1 MAQGR
6 VEKFQPAVL
15 RRLMAAKHMNPPRL
29 AMELGLTPSAVRRWA
44 NGTSGPSTEHAGKI
58 AEFFKVDVL
67 ELLGKTMDTADIVD
81 IRHRA
86 GLSAAE
92 TSRRLGVSRGA
103 IYHVEAGV
111 EIPSR
116 TMLDNLA
123 ELYGQKRSFIRL
135 AWIRRRRDL
144 HGLQSVQ
151 KLPDYLDREV
161 PDEWKD
167 TLEQLEESEV
177 REYADGRIMAYLD
190 AGKIGLAYEIWTP
203 EEAETLIEYTKE
215 ALETPASEHPSHVW
229 QLKGLV
235 MEYFPDEAEPLLHI
249 NDQAFTR
256 DEVVQLQAEMRAAI
270 TAIREHSPQSG
281 SDSQ

>member
-6 VEKFQPAVL
+6 VENFQPAVL
-15 RRLMAAKHMNPPRL
+15 RRLMADKRLNPPRL
-29 AMELGLTPSAVRRWA
+29 AIELGLTPSAVRRWA
-44 NGTSGPSTEHAGKI
+44 NGTSGPSTEHARKL
-58 AEFFKVDVL
+58 ADFFQVNVL

-81 IRHRA
+81 IRHTA

-92 TSRRLGVSRGA
+92 TARRLGVTRGA
-103 IYHVEAGV
+103 IYHVEAGI

-116 TMLDNLA
+116 TMLNDLA
-123 ELYGQKRSFIRL
+123 KLYGQSRPFIRL
-135 AWIRRRRDL
+135 AWIRRRRNL
-144 HGLQSVQ
+144 HGLQAVQ
-151 KLPDYLDREV
+151 NLPDYLDREV

-203 EEAETLIEYTKE
+203 EEVETLIEYTKE
-215 ALETPASEHPSHVW
+215 ALETPVSEHPSHVW

-235 MEYFPDEAEPLLHI
+235 MEYFPDETKSMLHI

-256 DEVVQLQAEMRAAI
+256 KEVTQLQAETRAAI
-270 TAIREHSPQSG
+270 AAVRKHSDQNG
-281 SDSQ
+281 SAV